1 MLLGCLMV
9 LHLVLVM
16 HVGLLVETTRM
27 VAVMGLPAKTME
39 MDTSRACQAQVL
51 QPHQGPL
58 TLLNQIQPTLLN
70 PTQPTLPCRLLLLL
84 RMEMDAAP
92 SITRIAS
99 IGAVRLMTLA

>member
-1 MLLGCLMV
+1 MLLGCPMV

-16 HVGLLVETTRM
+16 HVGLLVATTRM
-27 VAVMGLPAKTME
+27 VAVTGLPAKTME

-51 QPHQGPL
+51 QPHLGPP
-58 TLLNQIQPTLLN
+58 TLLNQTP
-70 PTQPTLPCRLLLLL
+70 PTLPYRLLLLL

-92 SITRIAS
+92 SIIRIAS